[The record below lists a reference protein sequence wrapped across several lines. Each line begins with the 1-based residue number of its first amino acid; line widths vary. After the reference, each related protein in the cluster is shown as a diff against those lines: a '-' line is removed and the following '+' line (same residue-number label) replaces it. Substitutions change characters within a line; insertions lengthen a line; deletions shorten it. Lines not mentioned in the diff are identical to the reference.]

1 MDSREVKLK
10 VRKFIKEF
18 GVHELNYALLKGY
31 VERQGYTVVEY
42 SHLSNDEIVSSL
54 INALNLSENIC
65 NSKGFTY
72 ADQNQRIV
80 FIHEDLSDAEKLV
93 VLSHEAGHIYLGHMS
108 SAPIIGRDVQE
119 EYEAN
124 EFAHFLMNPGKWDKI
139 IASVRRHKV
148 ATILIAICLVVIVV
162 AGAIFSQIEK
172 EKQYYGEYYI
182 TSTGN
187 KYHDKDCGYV
197 KGKDNIEQLT
207 IEQYESGEYE
217 PCGVCLPSEA

>member
-18 GVHELNYALLKGY
+18 GVHELNYASLRGY

-42 SHLSNDEIVSSL
+42 NHLSNDEIVSSL
-54 INALNLSENIC
+54 INALNLSKNIS

-93 VLSHEAGHIYLGHMS
+93 VLSHETGHIYLGHMS

-124 EFAHFLMNPGKWDKI
+124 EFAHFLINPGRWDRTISSIRK
-139 IASVRRHKV
+139 HKV
-148 ATILIAICLVVIVV
+148 ATIIIAICVV
-162 AGAIFSQIEK
+162 ALVAAGVIFSQIEK

-182 TSTGN
+182 TESGN
-187 KYHDKDCGYV
+187 KYHEKDCIYV
-197 KGKDNIEQLT
+197 KDKTNTHRMTVE
-207 IEQYESGEYE
+207 EFESGEYE
-217 PCGVCLPSEA
+217 PCKMCLP

>member
-18 GVHELNYALLKGY
+18 GTHELNYASLRGY
-31 VERQGYTVVEY
+31 VEQQGYTVVEY
-42 SHLSNDEIVSSL
+42 NHLSNDEIITSL
-54 INALNLSENIC
+54 IKALKLSENIR

-80 FIHEDLSDAEKLV
+80 FVHEDLSDAEKLM

-108 SAPIIGRDVQE
+108 SAPVIGRDVQE

-124 EFAHFLMNPGKWDKI
+124 EFAHFLINPGRLDKT
-139 IASVRRHKV
+139 IASLRKHKV
-148 ATILIAICLVVIVV
+148 ATILIAICMVSLVA
-162 AGAIFSQIEK
+162 AGVIFSHIEK

-187 KYHDKDCGYV
+187 KYHNKDCGYV
-197 KGKDNIEQLT
+197 KGKDNIKRLT

-217 PCGVCLPSEA
+217 PCGVCLPSDE

>member
-18 GVHELNYALLKGY
+18 GTHELNYASLRGY
-31 VERQGYTVVEY
+31 VEQQGYTVVEY
-42 SHLSNDEIVSSL
+42 NHLSNDEIITSL
-54 INALNLSENIC
+54 IKALKLSENIR

-80 FIHEDLSDAEKLV
+80 FVHEDLSDAEKLM

-124 EFAHFLMNPGKWDKI
+124 EFAHFLINPGKWDKAI
-139 IASVRRHKV
+139 VYVRKHKLAS
-148 ATILIAICLVVIVV
+148 ILTAICLVALISGAVV
-162 AGAIFSQIEK
+162 LFQVEK

-182 TSTGN
+182 TDSGN
-187 KYHDKDCGYV
+187 KYHEKDCIYV
-197 KGKDNIEQLT
+197 KDKTNIHRMT
-207 IEQYESGEYE
+207 IEEFESGEYE
-217 PCGVCLPSEA
+217 PCKMCLP

>member
-18 GVHELNYALLKGY
+18 GVHELNYASLRGY

-42 SHLSNDEIVSSL
+42 NHLSNDEIVSSL
-54 INALNLSENIC
+54 INALNLSKNIS

-93 VLSHEAGHIYLGHMS
+93 VLSHETGHIYLGHMS

-124 EFAHFLMNPGKWDKI
+124 EFAHFLINPGRWDRTISSIRK
-139 IASVRRHKV
+139 HKV
-148 ATILIAICLVVIVV
+148 ATIIIAICVV
-162 AGAIFSQIEK
+162 ALVAAGVIFSQIEK

-182 TSTGN
+182 TESGN
-187 KYHDKDCGYV
+187 KYHEKDCIYV
-197 KGKDNIEQLT
+197 KDKTNIHRMTVE
-207 IEQYESGEYE
+207 EFESGEYE
-217 PCGVCLPSEA
+217 PCKMCLP

>member
-18 GVHELNYALLKGY
+18 GVHELNYASLREY
-31 VERQGYTVVEY
+31 VERQGYTVVEF
-42 SHLSNDEIVSSL
+42 SHLSNDETVSSL
-54 INALNLSENIC
+54 INALNLSKNIS

-93 VLSHEAGHIYLGHMS
+93 VLSHETGHIYLGHMS

-124 EFAHFLMNPGKWDKI
+124 EFAHFLINPGRWDRT
-139 IASVRRHKV
+139 IASLRKHKV
-148 ATILIAICLVVIVV
+148 ATFLIAICMVALVA
-162 AGAIFSQIEK
+162 AGVIFSQIEK

-182 TSTGN
+182 TETGN
-187 KYHDKDCGYV
+187 KYHEKDCIYV
-197 KGKDNIEQLT
+197 KDKTNTHRMTVE
-207 IEQYESGEYE
+207 EFESGEYE
-217 PCGVCLPSEA
+217 PCKMCLP

>member
-18 GVHELNYALLKGY
+18 GTHELNYASLRGY
-31 VERQGYTVVEY
+31 VEQQGYTVVEY
-42 SHLSNDEIVSSL
+42 NHLSNDEIISSL
-54 INALNLSENIC
+54 IKALKLSENIR

-80 FIHEDLSDAEKLV
+80 FIHEDLSDAEKLM

-124 EFAHFLMNPGKWDKI
+124 EFAHFLINPGKWDKAI
-139 IASVRRHKV
+139 IYVRKHKLAAILTAIGLV
-148 ATILIAICLVVIVV
+148 VLIAGAVIFFQV
-162 AGAIFSQIEK
+162 EK

-182 TSTGN
+182 TDSGN
-187 KYHDKDCGYV
+187 KYHEKDCIYV
-197 KGKDNIEQLT
+197 KDKTNTHRMT
-207 IEQYESGEYE
+207 IEEFESGEYE
-217 PCGVCLPSEA
+217 PCKMCLP

>member
-18 GVHELNYALLKGY
+18 GVHELNYASLRGY

-42 SHLSNDEIVSSL
+42 NHLSNDEIVSSL
-54 INALNLSENIC
+54 INALNLSENIS

-93 VLSHEAGHIYLGHMS
+93 VLSHETGHIYLGHMS

-124 EFAHFLMNPGKWDKI
+124 EFAHFLINPGRWDRTISSIRK
-139 IASVRRHKV
+139 HKV
-148 ATILIAICLVVIVV
+148 ATIIIAICVV
-162 AGAIFSQIEK
+162 ALVAAGVIFSQIEK

-182 TSTGN
+182 TESGN
-187 KYHDKDCGYV
+187 KYHEKDCIYV
-197 KGKDNIEQLT
+197 KDKTNTHRMTVE
-207 IEQYESGEYE
+207 EFESGEYE
-217 PCGVCLPSEA
+217 PCKMCLP